1 MKKLFAVILVV
12 SMLFALAACGGT
24 SKNTTTT
31 TTKAAGTTKG
41 SDPTTAPA
49 EKLNITLIVKNLT
62 NPMWIAV
69 QEGAKAAAEEFGVNL
84 TVLAPTVAD
93 SNEEQLDEVN
103 QSIAKGEDAI
113 VLIPADSK
121 GIVPGVEAANAAGI
135 PIINVNTK
143 VDTSTGAKIET
154 FIAVENYTAAVSVA
168 EKLIEMMN
176 EKGTVIILE
185 GKAGAQSSVDIVAGA
200 KDTFAKYPN
209 IEIVASQSAQ
219 WSRAEAYAVTQN
231 LLQSYP
237 NVTAIFA
244 ANDEMA
250 MGALEAVDEAG
261 KTGKIL
267 ISGLDANADARQAVD
282 EGKLALTC
290 DKNGYGQG
298 YEGVKAAVEFLGGKK
313 LEEHIVVDT
322 ELYLKK

>member
-1 MKKLFAVILVV
+1 MKKLLAVILVV
-12 SMLFALAACGGT
+12 AMLFALAACGG
-24 SKNTTTT
+24 SKDNTTTT
-31 TTKAAGTTKG
+31 TTKTGTTTKAG
-41 SDPTTAPA
+41 ESTTAPA
-49 EKLNITLIVKNLT
+49 EKKNVTLIVKNLT

-69 QEGAKAAAEEFGVNL
+69 QEGAKAAAEEFGVTL

-103 QSIAKGEDAI
+103 QSIAKKEDAI

-121 GIVPGVEAANAAGI
+121 GIVPGVEAANTAGI

-143 VDTSTGAKIET
+143 VDTSTGAKVET

-168 EKLIEMMN
+168 EKLVEMMN
-176 EKGTVIILE
+176 KEGTVIILE

-200 KDTFAKYPN
+200 KDTFAKYSN
-209 IEIVASQSAQ
+209 IKIEASQSAQ
-219 WSRAEAYAVTQN
+219 WSRAESYSVTQN

-237 NVTAIFA
+237 NVNAIFA

-261 KTGKIL
+261 KTGQIL
-267 ISGLDANADARQAVD
+267 ITGLDANADARMAVD

-298 YEGVKAAVEFLGGKK
+298 YAGVKAAVEFLSGKT
-313 LEEHIVVDT
+313 LEDNIIVDT
-322 ELYLKK
+322 ELYLNK

>member
-1 MKKLFAVILVV
+1 MKKLLAVILAVA
-12 SMLFALAACGGT
+12 MLLALAACGG
-24 SKNTTTT
+24 SKGNTTTT
-31 TTKAAGTTKG
+31 TTKAATTTKG
-41 SDPTTAPA
+41 AETTAPA
-49 EKLNITLIVKNLT
+49 AKKNITLIVKNLT

-93 SNEEQLDEVN
+93 SNEEQLDEVS
-103 QSIAKGEDAI
+103 QSIAKKEDAI

-121 GIVPGVEAANAAGI
+121 GIVPGVEAANKAGI

-143 VDTSTGAKIET
+143 VDTSTGAKVET

-168 EKLIEMMN
+168 EKLVEMMN
-176 EKGTVIILE
+176 KEGTVIILE

-200 KDTFAKYPN
+200 NDTFAKYPN
-209 IEIVASQSAQ
+209 IKIEASQSAQ
-219 WSRAEAYAVTQN
+219 WSRAEAYTVTQN

-237 NVTAIFA
+237 NVNAIFA

-261 KTGKIL
+261 KTGQIL

-298 YEGVKAAVEFLGGKK
+298 YAGVKAAVDFLSGKT
-313 LEEHIVVDT
+313 LESNIIVET
-322 ELYLKK
+322 ELYLGK

>member
-1 MKKLFAVILVV
+1 MKKLFAVLLVV
-12 SMLFALAACGGT
+12 SMLFALAACGG
-24 SKNTTTT
+24 SKDNTTTT
-31 TTKAAGTTKG
+31 TTKAGTTTKG
-41 SDPTTAPA
+41 EETTAPA
-49 EKLNITLIVKNLT
+49 EKKNITLIVKNLT

-103 QSIAKGEDAI
+103 QSIAKKEDAI

-121 GIVPGVEAANAAGI
+121 GIVPGVEAANTAGI

-143 VDTSTGAKIET
+143 VDTSTGAKVET

-168 EKLIEMMN
+168 EKLVEMMN
-176 EKGTVIILE
+176 KEGTVIILE

-200 KDTFAKYPN
+200 KDTFAKYSN
-209 IEIVASQSAQ
+209 IKIEASQSAQ

-237 NVTAIFA
+237 NVNAIFA

-261 KTGKIL
+261 KTGQIL
-267 ISGLDANADARQAVD
+267 ITGLDANADARKAVD

-290 DKNGYGQG
+290 NKNGYGQG
-298 YEGVKAAVEFLGGKK
+298 YAGVKAAVDFLSGKT
-313 LEEHIVVDT
+313 LEANIIVDT